1 MMFSFIEEL
10 GKYKPLKGSDGKEE
24 AESES
29 EKRDIVELLRYIS
42 EKVASNKE

>member
-1 MMFSFIEEL
+1 MEEL
-10 GKYKPLKGSDGKEE
+10 EKFKPLKGSEGAEE

-42 EKVASNKE
+42 EKVASNKD